1 MPYYVLERSGGELYA
16 MNLTLPEEEAR
27 RYGREATTVMVT
39 AVFVWSDAQQ
49 IENFRQFVSMTQGDP
64 NSPFA
69 DLIRS
74 MREGEVNGLEL
85 SAVQL
90 RSRLERYRRLQR
102 VALALTYA

>member
-1 MPYYVLERSGGELYA
+1 VSYYVLERGERELYA
-16 MNLTLPEEEAR
+16 MNMTLTEDEAR
-27 RYGREATTVMVT
+27 RYGREAETAVT
-39 AVFVWSDAQQ
+39 AVFVWTDAQQ